1 MTIAELFNNVPQLPK
16 DLLQA
21 HACHPPSSQ
30 TLINNNAQDQ
40 QSYTSRPVATAVSLE
55 KREFGSL
62 KLFPK
67 V

>member
-1 MTIAELFNNVPQLPK
+1 MPPNYPRTSFKHMLVILLP
-16 DLLQA
+16 L
-21 HACHPPSSQ
+21 
-30 TLINNNAQDQ
+30 TEIINNNAQDQ